1 MTTHHGLPTADE
13 LKRLSARTE
22 NAITIYVP
30 TSPNPRE
37 RSVSQVAVK
46 SAFDEAIRR
55 LKQEGSKHALI
66 EQLRAQWQSV
76 DQDSALWG
84 KLSSSL
90 AIFLAPEVNE
100 VFVLPNRL
108 EPQHQL
114 ADYFDLGQLL
124 RSVTFPHEAYA
135 LTLSAKNW
143 TLWHATAHERIAPL
157 DLQGD
162 YPADAADA
170 THRES
175 IQGRGMNRKLVGD
188 EGKKTLLDQ
197 YAHRV
202 AEAVTAELKK
212 RGVARSTP
220 FFLFAA
226 DPLLTLYVEHVDRDV
241 IKVAGAADAQQA
253 DQLDEQVRQGLDRHY
268 AEQANA
274 HLDRIANAVSSGL
287 VATDIAE
294 ISRAATRGL
303 VDTMLFNFT
312 VDIYGRIDQVSGD
325 VQRAADGAQ
334 SFGNGTPAYDLL
346 SQLALQVM
354 NQGGRVIAVRDSEVS
369 HDLWNSVAVARLR
382 GGIG

>member
-1 MTTHHGLPTADE
+1 MTTHHGLPTADD
-13 LKRLSARTE
+13 LQLLSGRTE

-66 EQLRAQWQSV
+66 EALRAQWQAV
-76 DQDSALWG
+76 DQDAALWG

-114 ADYFDLGQLL
+114 SDHFDLGQLL

-135 LTLSAKNW
+135 LTISSSNW
-143 TLWHATAHERIAPL
+143 TLWHATAHGRIAPVEL
-157 DLQGD
+157 EGD
-162 YPADAADA
+162 YPTDAADA
-170 THRES
+170 TNRDS

-197 YAHRV
+197 YARRV
-202 AEAVTAELKK
+202 AEAVTAELTK
-212 RGVARSTP
+212 RTISRSTP
-220 FFLFAA
+220 VFVFGAE
-226 DPLLTLYVEHVDRDV
+226 PLLSQFAEHFDRDV
-241 IKVAGAADAQQA
+241 IKVQGAADAIQS
-253 DQLDEQVRQGLDRHY
+253 DQLDEQVRHGLDRHY
-268 AEQANA
+268 AEQANDQ
-274 HLDRIANAVSSGL
+274 LTRIANALSSGL
-287 VATDIAE
+287 VATDLAE
-294 ISRAATRGL
+294 IARAANRGL

-312 VDIYGRIDQVSGD
+312 VDIYGRIDEVTGEL
-325 VQRAADGAQ
+325 QRAADGEQ

-346 SQLALQVM
+346 SQLALMVL
-354 NQGGRVIAVRDSEVS
+354 NQGGRVLAIRDSEVS
-369 HDLWNSVAVARLR
+369 HELWNSVAVANLR
-382 GGIG
+382 AGIN